1 MSARTQP
8 LYFTFL
14 MTDTFWDVSPRA
26 GICLGGI
33 DPKIPFTEL
42 YIHGMGTVPTDLTL
56 WHFWQFVDVA
66 EKWGR
71 KSHYSVIPLFKCVFV
86 CLFFLTC
93 FKTYRFLM
101 NWLDFCCLCYKVLY
115 FVTQALRFIQ
125 YASLMTSLHP
135 NSNTSHPEK
144 NIPTEPWGDIA
155 AI

>member
-42 YIHGMGTVPTDLTL
+42 YIHGMGTVPTDPTL
-56 WHFWQFVDVA
+56 WHFWQLVDVA

-71 KSHYSVIPLFKCVFV
+71 KSHYSVIPLFKCVF
-86 CLFFLTC
+86 FLTC
-93 FKTYRFLM
+93 FKTYRFWWIDLI
-101 NWLDFCCLCYKVLY
+101 FAAFVKH